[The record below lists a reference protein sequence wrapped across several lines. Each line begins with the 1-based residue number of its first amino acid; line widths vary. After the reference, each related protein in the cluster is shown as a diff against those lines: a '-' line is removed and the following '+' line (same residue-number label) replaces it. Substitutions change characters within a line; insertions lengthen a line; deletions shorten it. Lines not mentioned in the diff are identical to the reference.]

1 MQPDGF
7 WQDVLLMAFDNRKDG
22 RPRLALAMSHRR
34 VDFLNLHLEP
44 SERRVSRVEAGFS
57 GNLRFFA
64 IIVRLP

>member
-22 RPRLALAMSHRR
+22 DHASLLPWVIAELISSIFILSQASGGIAR
-34 VDFLNLHLEP
+34 
-44 SERRVSRVEAGFS
+44 EAGFS